1 MSEVE
6 HAALLVLLSES
17 GGNLTMAILY
27 VAQPGAE
34 LRKHGERLKVQWQD
48 EVLTAIPLRDVE
60 RVVLLGPVQLSAAAA
75 QTLLKKNIPVIF
87 ATTKGRYCGTLS
99 SGQENTE
106 LLLKQVDLYRDEG
119 YRLGVAKAIVAAK
132 IKHQRSL
139 LRRYGRNHPH
149 PDIHEAANQITD
161 LLSRLETAASVP
173 ESMGFEGQASALYF
187 GVFGKCLRQE
197 GVEFTHRNRRPPRDP
212 VNALLSLGYML
223 VTGESVGALA
233 ALGLHLGLGFLHE
246 IFPNRPSLALDLVEL
261 FRQPVVDRLTL
272 SLFNRRIFTP
282 DDFQERE
289 DNGVRLTEEA
299 LKRYFFLYERAMTTP
314 FQQPGGSGEETSP
327 LTFRK
332 LMTKM
337 AQNLRN
343 AVRETEPWTPKAL
356 AL

>member
-1 MSEVE
+1 
-6 HAALLVLLSES
+6 
-17 GGNLTMAILY
+17 MAILY
-27 VAQPGAE
+27 VTQPGAE

-48 EVLTAIPLRDVE
+48 EVLTTIPLRDVE

-75 QTLLKKNIPVIF
+75 QTLLKKSIPVIF
-87 ATTKGRYCGTLS
+87 STMKGRYCGTLS

-106 LLLKQVDLYRDEG
+106 LLIKQVDLYRDDG
-119 YRLGVAKAIVAAK
+119 YRLLVAKAIVAAK

-149 PDIHEAANQITD
+149 PDIYEAANQITN
-161 LLSRLETAASVP
+161 LLSNLENATSVP
-173 ESMGFEGQASALYF
+173 EAMGFEGQASALYF

-223 VTGESVGALA
+223 VMGEAVGALA

-246 IFPNRPSLALDLVEL
+246 IFPNRPSLALDLLEL

-282 DDFQERE
+282 DDFQGGE
-289 DNGVRLTEEA
+289 NGGVRLTEEG

-314 FQQPGGSGEETSP
+314 FQQPGNNGAETSH

-332 LMTKM
+332 LITDM
-337 AQNLRN
+337 AQTLRN
-343 AVRETEPWTPKAL
+343 AIRDAEPWTPKSL
-356 AL
+356 EL

>member
-1 MSEVE
+1 MSDVE
-6 HAALLVLLSES
+6 HADLLVLLSKS

-27 VAQPGAE
+27 VTQPGAE
-34 LRKHGERLKVQWQD
+34 IRKNGERLKVQFQD

-60 RVVLLGPVQLSAAAA
+60 RVVLLGPVQLSAAVA
-75 QTLLKKNIPVIF
+75 QTLLKKSIPVIF
-87 ATTKGRYCGTLS
+87 STMKGRYCGRLS

-119 YRLGVAKAIVAAK
+119 YRVGVSKAIVAAK
-132 IKHQRSL
+132 IRHQRSL

-149 PDIHEAANQITD
+149 PDIDEAANQITD
-161 LLSRLETAASVP
+161 LLSRLETAASTP
-173 ESMGFEGQASALYF
+173 EAMGFEGQASALYF
-187 GVFGKCLRQE
+187 GVLGKCLRQE

-212 VNALLSLGYML
+212 VNALLSLGYMM
-223 VTGESVGALA
+223 VTGEAVGALA

-282 DDFQERE
+282 DDFQERG
-289 DNGVRLTEEA
+289 DDGVRLTEEA
-299 LKRYFFLYERAMTTP
+299 IKRYFFLYERAMTTP
-314 FQQPGGSGEETSP
+314 FQQPGGSGEGTSS

-332 LMTKM
+332 LITEM
-337 AQNLRN
+337 AQSLRN
-343 AVRETEPWTPKAL
+343 AVRNTEPWIPKAL

>member
-1 MSEVE
+1 
-6 HAALLVLLSES
+6 
-17 GGNLTMAILY
+17 MAILY
-27 VAQPGAE
+27 VTQPGAE

-48 EVLTAIPLRDVE
+48 EVITAIPLRDVE
-60 RVVLLGPVQLSAAAA
+60 RIVLLGPVQLSAAAA
-75 QTLLKKNIPVIF
+75 QTLLKKAIPVVF
-87 ATTKGRYCGTLS
+87 ATTKGRYCGALS

-106 LLLKQVDLYRDEG
+106 LLIKQVDLHRDDG
-119 YRLGVAKAIVAAK
+119 YRLAVAKAIVSAK

-149 PDIHEAANQITD
+149 PDIHEAANQITNLFSNLD
-161 LLSRLETAASVP
+161 NAASVP
-173 ESMGFEGQASALYF
+173 EAMGFEGQASALYF

-223 VTGESVGALA
+223 VMGEAVGALA

-246 IFPNRPSLALDLVEL
+246 IFPNRPSLALDVLEL

-272 SLFNRRIFTP
+272 TLFNRRIFTP

-289 DNGVRLTEEA
+289 NDGVRLTEEA

-314 FQQPGGSGEETSP
+314 FQQPDNNGEATSSI
-327 LTFRK
+327 TFRK
-332 LMTKM
+332 LITDM
-337 AQNLRN
+337 AQTLRN
-343 AVRETEPWTPKAL
+343 AIRDAEPWTPRAL
-356 AL
+356 EL